1 MMPRGR
7 KTLRLLTDPPKG
19 RRDDELRG
27 PEGGFWKRLL
37 NDDQNVD
44 KLEDKHPFNTFVEIL
59 LGIIA
64 LGTTISAILQGL
76 VALKDLGWLP

>member
-7 KTLRLLTDPPKG
+7 KTLRLLADPPKG

-59 LGIIA
+59 LGVIA
-64 LGTTISAILQGL
+64 VVLVGILL
-76 VALKDLGWLP
+76 VLLVLVGVLA

>member
-1 MMPRGR
+1 
-7 KTLRLLTDPPKG
+7 
-19 RRDDELRG
+19 LRG

-59 LGIIA
+59 LGVIA
-64 LGTTISAILQGL
+64 VVLVGILL
-76 VALKDLGWLP
+76 VLLVLVGVLA